1 MEALLN
7 KLEQKPNVGD
17 SIKQIKIVIPTKF
30 NDVNISK
37 TLINDDRE
45 NPNFDI
51 EDFIKKI
58 KEEHDIENN
67 IEPVAKLKD

>member
-37 TLINDDRE
+37 TLINGS
-45 NPNFDI
+45 I
-51 EDFIKKI
+51 S
-58 KEEHDIENN
+58 
-67 IEPVAKLKD
+67 